1 MAGEERCRHGE
12 IAAWCGESDCLAAR
26 SGMLARVW
34 RTPQGQTYHHSP
46 ACEALTE
53 GQRLAGRR
61 GLETLEPQQVPL
73 ADAMADGL
81 GECFHCFPPDVPV
94 DAKRCRVLVDGRW
107 ADGFL
112 LEWQRGADGR
122 WKGRVNY
129 RHDAGRRE
137 ELLDQ
142 DRLRPG

>member
-1 MAGEERCRHGE
+1 
-12 IAAWCGESDCLAAR
+12 
-26 SGMLARVW
+26 
-34 RTPQGQTYHHSP
+34 
-46 ACEALTE
+46 
-53 GQRLAGRR
+53 
-61 GLETLEPQQVPL
+61 VPL
-73 ADAMADGL
+73 ADAMSDGL

-94 DAKRCRVLVDGRW
+94 GAKRCQVLVDGRW
-107 ADGFL
+107 ADDFL